1 MTSATP
7 LLAESASAFAADVK
21 TGLSAFPKYLPA
33 KYFYDPLGSQLFEAI
48 CLLPQYPITR
58 AETMLLEL
66 YASEMVEPLGKID
79 ALVELGCGSG
89 MKLAIVAKA
98 LVGEIGGSAARAA
111 EGRGPLDVHLVDVST
126 KAIEMSSHAMAEF
139 PDVRVTGH
147 AATYDDGLAEIARKK
162 LAGTKLVLFL
172 GSNIGNFEPQD
183 ANAFLKTIRASL
195 HPGDGLLLGAD
206 LVRAEADLLA
216 AYDDPLGVTAAFDK
230 NMLSRINAEL
240 GGDFDLRAFDHEA
253 RWDARASRVEMHLVS
268 RRDQTVHVPGADV
281 RAHFAPGE
289 TIWTESSHKYTPERL
304 LDLGR
309 AAGLTPERQWIE
321 PDGRFCTTLFLARR
335 GDGRAR

>member
-1 MTSATP
+1 MTTATP
-7 LLAESASAFAADVK
+7 LLADSASAFANDVK

-33 KYFYDPLGSQLFEAI
+33 KYFYDALGSQLFEAI

-89 MKLAIVAKA
+89 MKLAVVAKA
-98 LVGEIGGSAARAA
+98 L
-111 EGRGPLDVHLVDVST
+111 EGCGPLEVHLVDVST

-147 AATYDDGLAEIARKK
+147 AATYDEGLAEIAREK
-162 LAGTKLVLFL
+162 LGGTKLVLFL
-172 GSNIGNFEPQD
+172 GSNIGNFEPQT
-183 ANAFLKTIRASL
+183 AHTFLKTIRASL

-206 LVRAEADLLA
+206 LVRSEADLVA

-240 GGDFDLRAFDHEA
+240 GGNFDLRAFDHEA

-268 RRDQTVHVPGADV
+268 RRDQTVHIPGADV
-281 RAHFAPGE
+281 LAHFAPGE
-289 TIWTESSHKYTPERL
+289 SIWTESSHKYTPERL
-304 LDLGR
+304 LELGR
-309 AAGLTPERQWIE
+309 TAGLVPERQWIE
-321 PDGRFCTTLFLARR
+321 PDGRFCTTLFLAPGPRS
-335 GDGRAR
+335 DARPR